1 MESLSSFSPP
11 GSVLAVPPVVAAG
24 APAASRPAAGPAGPP
39 PTAVGVE
46 YSHRPDGVSV
56 TSFIDMRTGVVIA
69 STPAPQVLAV
79 VDSIV
84 AAIRR
89 REV

>member
-1 MESLSSFSPP
+1 MESLSNFSPP
-11 GSVLAVPPVVAAG
+11 GAVLAVPPLVAAG
-24 APAASRPAAGPAGPP
+24 AQAHDAAPA
-39 PTAVGVE
+39 TKVGVE
-46 YSHRPDGVSV
+46 CSHRPDGVSV

-69 STPAPQVLAV
+69 STPASQVLAV

-84 AAIRR
+84 AVIRR

>member
-11 GSVLAVPPVVAAG
+11 GPVLAVPPLIAAG
-24 APAASRPAAGPAGPP
+24 APAHDVVPAGPP
-39 PTAVGVE
+39 STAVDVE

-56 TSFIDMRTGVVIA
+56 ASFIDMRTGVVIS

>member
-1 MESLSSFSPP
+1 MESLSSFSLP
-11 GSVLAVPPVVAAG
+11 GAVLAVPPLVAAG
-24 APAASRPAAGPAGPP
+24 APAHDAAPAAAPS
-39 PTAVGVE
+39 TKVGVE

-56 TSFIDMRTGVVIA
+56 TSFIDMRTGVVIS
-69 STPAPQVLAV
+69 STPAPEVLAV

-89 REV
+89 REA